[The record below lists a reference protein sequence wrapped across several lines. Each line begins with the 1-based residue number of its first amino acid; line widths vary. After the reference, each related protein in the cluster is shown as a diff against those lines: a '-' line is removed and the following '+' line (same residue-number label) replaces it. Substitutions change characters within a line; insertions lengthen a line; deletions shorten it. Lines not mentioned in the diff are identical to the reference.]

1 VSAKNSATG
10 RVFFVGAGP
19 GDPDLITVR
28 GLRELQQAQVI
39 LYDNLIDER
48 ILEGLAAEQIYVGKE
63 SGCHSPPQA
72 EISQRL
78 VELAKQGKRVV
89 RLKGGDPS
97 VFGRLGEE
105 ALAVAEQDIPFE
117 IVPGVTSCVA
127 GPAYAGIPVTHRG
140 VADNFSVV
148 TAHRSSERTAFSI
161 PPYNSKN
168 TVVLM
173 MSLGSVDAWQT
184 QMLEMKYPPELPV
197 ALITRAASASQRV
210 LVTCLDNVAR
220 AVAEASLESPT
231 LAVVGNV
238 VALRE
243 KLSWFDP
250 ALLSSI
256 KLKSTQVDE

>member
-1 VSAKNSATG
+1 VSAENAVTG
-10 RVFFVGAGP
+10 RVVFVGAGP

-28 GLRELQQAQVI
+28 GLRELQRAQVI

-63 SGCHSPPQA
+63 GDRHSLPQV
-72 EISQRL
+72 ELSQRL

-97 VFGRLGEE
+97 VFGRLAQE
-105 ALAVAEQDIPFE
+105 ALVVAEQGIPFE

-140 VADNFSVV
+140 VADHFSVV
-148 TAHRSSERTAFSI
+148 TAHQSSDTTAFSI
-161 PPYNSKN
+161 PPYNKKN

-173 MSLGSVDAWQT
+173 MSLASVEAWRA
-184 QMLEMKYPPELPV
+184 QMLEMKYPAELPV
-197 ALITRAASASQRV
+197 ALITRAASATQRV
-210 LVTCLDNVAR
+210 LVTCLDEVAR

-231 LAVVGNV
+231 LAVVGHV

-243 KLSWFDP
+243 KLDWFDP
-250 ALLSSI
+250 ALMAS
-256 KLKSTQVDE
+256 VDPEATSE